1 MSRYIQNLLA
11 AVVTF
16 VLGVF
21 VATSLPRFADLNIP
35 FSATHRPCDQVR
47 NSGCNEWETTGP
59 VTNGLGWDLTYT
71 SLLRNS
77 GICPGD
83 VYCEI
88 APTKPQPPVHKLFAE
103 WKGEPIVSSILIELP
118 DGHAAMFET
127 WLVRTTTQAYVRT
140 FHPDHETPDMQPLP
154 TQDYDRAFETMTC
167 WQQDQPLSGKFF
179 DGHTR
184 DGYVGFLSLFK
195 DGRSR
200 QMLLTYTDLFL
211 HRVVDDKDVNEA
223 NWGRLWKILQPIYSA
238 LEEKQRE
245 QAAKPKN
252 KLRD

>member
-11 AVVTF
+11 AIVTF

-21 VATSLPRFADLNIP
+21 VATSLPRLADLNIP
-35 FSATHRPCDQVR
+35 FSATHQPCDR
-47 NSGCNEWETTGP
+47 EKNCGCNEWETTGP
-59 VTNGLGWDLTYT
+59 VSNGLGWDLTYT

-77 GICPGD
+77 GVCPGD
-83 VYCEI
+83 EYCEI
-88 APTKPQPPVHKLFAE
+88 ASIKPQPLVHKLFAE

-127 WLVRTTTQAYVRT
+127 WLVRTTTQAFVQT
-140 FHPDHETPDMQPLP
+140 FDPDHETPDMQTLR

-167 WQQDQPLSGKFF
+167 WQQDQPRIGTFY
-179 DGHTR
+179 TR

-195 DGRSR
+195 EGRSR
-200 QMLLTYTDLFL
+200 QMLLTYTDAFL
-211 HRVVDDKDVNEA
+211 HPIMDDQDFNEA
-223 NWGRLWKILQPIYSA
+223 NWGRLWKVLQPIYSA

-245 QAAKPKN
+245 QPAKPKN